1 MFNYKFAAIIAL
13 LFAGISNSFAQHYN
27 LNGHTLFLKGFYD
40 YQHSLMYV
48 NTTNGGPDG
57 PVLRGYSGGILGTN
71 QGGKLRTALYWNN
84 IAFVG
89 IGTQNPTER
98 LQIGDR
104 WTFHDGGIKFIGL
117 NKEYSNGAN
126 RRIVAGRAMGINF
139 IDDANNGAF
148 ISFSGDNTNAAAGTA
163 LSETYAMV
171 VHANGRVGI
180 GVAESQLRTAHNNNN
195 GDTYRLFVKGGIKTE
210 EVKVELCN
218 GSWCD
223 YVFKEDYQLTSL
235 EEVENTIQTKGHL
248 HKIESAETIEKEGL
262 ELKSMTINQQEKIE
276 EIYLHLIEMNKRIKT
291 LEKENAALKTQLENT
306 SK

>member
-1 MFNYKFAAIIAL
+1 MFNSKFAAVIAL
-13 LFAGISNSFAQHYN
+13 FFVCISNSFAQHYS
-27 LNGHTLFLKGFYD
+27 LNGQTLFLKGIYD

-48 NTTNGGPDG
+48 NTTSNGPDG

-71 QGGKLRTALYWNN
+71 QGGYLRTALHWNSE
-84 IAFVG
+84 AFVG

-104 WTFHDGGIKFIGL
+104 WTFHDGGIKYIGL
-117 NKEYSNGAN
+117 NKEYSAGAS
-126 RRIVAGRAMGINF
+126 RRLVTGRALSINLF
-139 IDDANNGAF
+139 DDNTLGAF
-148 ISFSGDNTNAAAGTA
+148 IAFSGDNNSAAAGTA
-163 LSETYAMV
+163 LSESDAMI

-180 GVAESQLRTAHNNNN
+180 GVLAGHLLGTHNNNN
-195 GDTYRLFVKGGIKTE
+195 GEAYRLFVKGGIKTE

-276 EIYLHLIEMNKRIKT
+276 EIYLHLIEMNKRIKA
-291 LEKENAALKTQLENT
+291 LEKENAALKTQLENS